1 MRVLYAGQG
10 PCAMVLWPGL
20 GGTAEAF
27 LRLLGQAEAKDCLLV
42 ALDPPGHGL
51 TDPLPL
57 QGGQD
62 AALVWRAVL
71 EAFDIR
77 RAVLAGHSYG
87 AVAALSAVAADHGLR
102 SATADL
108 LLYDGGYLH
117 QEGTPE
123 ERHSA
128 CRRQIAEYTF
138 RTWDAF
144 LERAQAE
151 APIWDSAA
159 QAAARAMMMEREG
172 RVCLR
177 VDARSCA
184 DALDLIAAHGPEKL
198 APVDVPRAM
207 LLRAGRPEE
216 MEGQRRAGVAA
227 LMRKLP
233 SLDVRVLGQ
242 ASHELLD
249 EAPEAVA
256 DNTWSFLAGIAWQ

>member
-1 MRVLYAGQG
+1 
-10 PCAMVLWPGL
+10 MVLWPGL

-27 LRLLGQAEAKDCLLV
+27 LRLLGQADAEGCLLV

-57 QGGQD
+57 HGGQD

-71 EAFDIR
+71 DAFDIR
-77 RAVLAGHSYG
+77 RAVLGGHSYG
-87 AVAALSAVAADHGLR
+87 AVAALAAVAADHGLR
-102 SATADL
+102 SATAGL

-123 ERHSA
+123 ERRSA

-138 RTWDAF
+138 ATWDAF

-151 APIWDSAA
+151 AAIWDSAA
-159 QAAARAMMMEREG
+159 QAAAQAMMTEREG
-172 RVCLR
+172 RIRLR
-177 VDARSCA
+177 VDAQSCA
-184 DALDLIAAHGPEKL
+184 DALDLIAAHGPAML
-198 APVDVPRAM
+198 PRIDVPRPL

-227 LMRKLP
+227 LMPRLP

-256 DNTWSFLAGIAWQ
+256 DNTWSFLAGLAWG